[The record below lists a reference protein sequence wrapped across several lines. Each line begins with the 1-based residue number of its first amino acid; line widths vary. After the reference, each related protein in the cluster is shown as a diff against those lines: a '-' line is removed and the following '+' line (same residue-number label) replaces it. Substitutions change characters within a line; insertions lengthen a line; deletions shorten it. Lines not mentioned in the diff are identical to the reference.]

1 MSFGVASPDLITLEA
16 AVRAYCAR
24 TRTEDSL
31 DLATR
36 LVPLRAAI
44 SAPCRTLARHPAQFA
59 CGYEEDVFG
68 DASPYGWMRENC
80 HMSAY
85 AAVSAVHV
93 GDNAAT
99 LQQSTAALLEGRIG
113 FAHLCLMAS
122 TAQAIDTSPSAVG
135 RFDETT
141 LLAQA
146 ETLSLKRFR
155 IECAHVRH
163 AADREAFLAE
173 QVNDHDWRVLQMRPF
188 GDGGLEL
195 HGYLDGEGG
204 A

>member
-1 MSFGVASPDLITLEA
+1 MSFGVASPDLVTLEA
-16 AVRAYCAR
+16 AVDAYCAR
-24 TRTEDSL
+24 PRTEDSF
-31 DLATR
+31 DLATALMR
-36 LVPLRAAI
+36 LRVAI
-44 SAPCRTLARHPAQFA
+44 NALELTFARDAAQFA
-59 CGYEEDVFG
+59 GGYEEDFFG
-68 DASPYGWMRENC
+68 DASPYAWMRENC

-93 GDNAAT
+93 GDNTAT
-99 LQQSTAALLEGRIG
+99 LEQSTAALLEGRIG
-113 FAHLCLMAS
+113 FAHLCLMAG
-122 TAQAIDTSPSAVG
+122 TAQAIDTSSSASG